1 MAKVAIVY
9 HSGFGHTKVLAEAV
23 AKGAASVA
31 GTQVDLVP
39 VEEAA
44 AKAAT
49 IDAADAIIFGSPT
62 YMGNV
67 SGPFKTWADT
77 TAKTWFG
84 QGWKD
89 KLAAGFTNSS
99 GPSGDKF
106 NTLVT
111 MWTLAMQHSM
121 IWVSQGLMVG
131 TKDGDLTLN
140 RLSSYGGTMA
150 TSENAAPGENNPSK
164 DDQASGA
171 ALGKRVAE
179 FAKKL
184 KG

>member
-1 MAKVAIVY
+1 MAKIAIVY

-23 AKGAASVA
+23 AKGAASIA
-31 GTQVDLVP
+31 GTTVDLVP
-39 VEEAA
+39 VAEAE
-44 AKAAT
+44 AKVET
-49 IDAADAIIFGSPT
+49 LNAADAIIFGSPT
-62 YMGNV
+62 YMGSV

-77 TAKTWFG
+77 TAKVWFA

-99 GPSGDKF
+99 GPSGDKYA
-106 NTLVT
+106 TISA

-121 IWVSQGLMVG
+121 IWVSQGVMVG
-131 TKDGDLTLN
+131 TKQGDVTLN
-140 RLSSYGGTMA
+140 RLSSWGGVMA

-164 DDQASGA
+164 DDQASGFG
-171 ALGKRVAE
+171 LGARVATL
-179 FAKKL
+179 AKKL

>member
-39 VEEAA
+39 VAEAE
-44 AKAAT
+44 AKAGAL
-49 IDAADAIIFGSPT
+49 DAADAIIFGSPT
-62 YMGNV
+62 YMGDV

-77 TAKTWFG
+77 TAKTWFA

-99 GPSGDKF
+99 GPSGDKV
-106 NTLVT
+106 NTLQS

-121 IWVSQGLMVG
+121 IWISQGIMVG
-131 TKDGDLTLN
+131 TKQGDVTLN
-140 RLSSYGGTMA
+140 RLSSWGGTMA
-150 TSENAAPGENNPSK
+150 TSLNEAPGPDNPSK
-164 DDQASGA
+164 DDQATGE
-171 ALGKRVAE
+171 ALGRRVAE

>member
-1 MAKVAIVY
+1 MAKVAVVY

-23 AKGAASVA
+23 ARGAASVA
-31 GTQVDLVP
+31 GTVVDLVP
-39 VEEAA
+39 VDQAE
-44 AKAAT
+44 AKADT
-49 IDAADAIIFGSPT
+49 LNAADAIIFGSPT
-62 YMGNV
+62 YMGGV

-77 TAKTWFG
+77 TAKVWFT

-106 NTLVT
+106 STLT
-111 MWTLAMQHSM
+111 YMWTLAMQHSM
-121 IWVSQGLMVG
+121 IWVSQGVMVG
-131 TKDGDLTLN
+131 TKQDDVTLN
-140 RLSSYGGTMA
+140 RLSSWGGVMA
-150 TSENAAPGENNPSK
+150 TSENAAPTETNPSK

-171 ALGKRVAE
+171 ALGARVAVL
-179 FAKKL
+179 AKKL

>member
-9 HSGFGHTKVLAEAV
+9 HSGYGHTKILAEAV

-31 GTQVDLVP
+31 GTTVDLIP
-39 VEEAA
+39 VAEAE
-44 AKAAT
+44 AKAET
-49 IDAADAIIFGSPT
+49 LNAANAIIFGSPT
-62 YMGNV
+62 YMGSV

-77 TAKTWFG
+77 TAKVWFG

-106 NTLVT
+106 STIT
-111 MWTLAMQHSM
+111 YMWTLAMQHSM

-131 TKDGDLTLN
+131 TKQGDLTLN
-140 RLSSYGGTMA
+140 RLSAYGGTMA
-150 TSENAAPGENNPSK
+150 TSENAAPGETNPSK

-171 ALGKRVAE
+171 ALGARVAE
-179 FAKKL
+179 LAKKL

>member
-1 MAKVAIVY
+1 M
-9 HSGFGHTKVLAEAV
+9 
-23 AKGAASVA
+23 
-31 GTQVDLVP
+31 
-39 VEEAA
+39 
-44 AKAAT
+44 
-49 IDAADAIIFGSPT
+49 GS
-62 YMGNV
+62 V

-77 TAKTWFG
+77 TAKVWFG

-106 NTLVT
+106 STIT
-111 MWTLAMQHSM
+111 YMWTLAMQHSM

-131 TKDGDLTLN
+131 TKQGDLTLN
-140 RLSSYGGTMA
+140 RLSAYGGTMA
-150 TSENAAPGENNPSK
+150 TSENAAPGETNPSK

-171 ALGKRVAE
+171 ALGARVAE
-179 FAKKL
+179 LAKKL

>member
-9 HSGFGHTKVLAEAV
+9 HSGYGHTKILAEAV

-31 GTQVDLVP
+31 GTTVDLIP
-39 VEEAA
+39 VAEAE
-44 AKAAT
+44 AKAET
-49 IDAADAIIFGSPT
+49 LNAANAIIFGSPT

-67 SGPFKTWADT
+67 SGPFKSWMDSTGKLWY
-77 TAKTWFG
+77 G
-84 QGWKD
+84 QAWKD
-89 KLAAGFTNSS
+89 KIAAGFSNSQ

-106 NTLVT
+106 STIT
-111 MWTLAMQHSM
+111 YMWTLAMQHSM

-131 TKDGDLTLN
+131 TKQGDLTLN
-140 RLSSYGGTMA
+140 RLSAYGGTMA
-150 TSENAAPGENNPSK
+150 TSENAAPGETNPSK

-171 ALGKRVAE
+171 ALGARVAE
-179 FAKKL
+179 LAKKL

>member
-9 HSGFGHTKVLAEAV
+9 HSGFAHTKVLAEAV
-23 AKGAASVA
+23 AKGAASVP

-39 VEEAA
+39 VAEAE
-44 AKAAT
+44 AKADT
-49 IDAADAIIFGSPT
+49 VNAADAIIFGSPT
-62 YMGNV
+62 YMGDV

-77 TAKTWFG
+77 TAKVWFG

-99 GPSGDKF
+99 GPSGDKV
-106 NTLVT
+106 NTLQS

-121 IWVSQGLMVG
+121 IWISQGIMVG
-131 TKDGDLTLN
+131 TKQGDVTLN
-140 RLSSYGGTMA
+140 RLSSWGGTMA
-150 TSENAAPGENNPSK
+150 TSLNEAPGPNNPSQ
-164 DDQASGA
+164 DDQATGE

-179 FAKKL
+179 IAKKF

>member
-9 HSGFGHTKVLAEAV
+9 HSGFGHTKVLADAV

-31 GTQVDLVP
+31 GTQVDLIP
-39 VEEAA
+39 VAEAE
-44 AKAAT
+44 AKAEVLN
-49 IDAADAIIFGSPT
+49 AADAIIFGSPT
-62 YMGNV
+62 YMGDV

-77 TAKTWFG
+77 TAKVWFT

-99 GPSGDKF
+99 GPSGDKV
-106 NTLVT
+106 NTLQS

-131 TKDGDLTLN
+131 TKQGDLTLN

-150 TSENAAPGENNPSK
+150 TSLNEAPGENNPSK
-164 DDQASGA
+164 DDQATGA
-171 ALGKRVAE
+171 HLGKRVAE